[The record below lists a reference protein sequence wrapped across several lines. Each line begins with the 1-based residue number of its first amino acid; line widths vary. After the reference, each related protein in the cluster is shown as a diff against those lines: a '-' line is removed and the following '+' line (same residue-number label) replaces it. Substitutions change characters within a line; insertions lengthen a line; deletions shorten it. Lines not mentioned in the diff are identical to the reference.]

1 MPPDPFTAL
10 ALEWLTLWDPRS
22 LRQRWLTDMSRV
34 VDRSMRSAAFAE
46 VIRFNLQAM
55 TRSAGLASALLF
67 RR

>member
-22 LRQRWLTDMSRV
+22 LRQRWLADMSRV
-34 VDRSMRSAAFAE
+34 VDRSMRSAAFLE
-46 VIRFNLQAM
+46 VIRFNLHAM
-55 TRSAGLASALLF
+55 TRSAGLAFPLL